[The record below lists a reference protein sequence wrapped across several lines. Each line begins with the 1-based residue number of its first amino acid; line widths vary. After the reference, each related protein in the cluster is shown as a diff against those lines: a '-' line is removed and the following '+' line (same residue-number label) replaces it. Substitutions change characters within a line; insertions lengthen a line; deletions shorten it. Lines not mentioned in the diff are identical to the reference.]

1 MPRGIK
7 LGWEFQINTL
17 PRSILCDG
25 MGLLMPVSHIGLQQF
40 IGGACFFQT
49 FGRKN
54 LYALGQQHSRFAL
67 HHDLVLQIFNRFDF
81 FIQLKLEAGQRLARQ
96 WRTRFGSISLPCHG
110 IGNVQTRRS

>member
-1 MPRGIK
+1 MTGRIK
-7 LGWEFQINTL
+7 LGWEFQINAV
-17 PRSILCDG
+17 PRSIFCDG
-25 MGLLMPVSHIGLQQF
+25 MGLLVPVRHIGLQQF
-40 IGGACFFQT
+40 IGSACFFQT

-54 LYALGQQHSRFAL
+54 LNALRQKHGCFAL

-96 WRTRFGSISLPCHG
+96 RRTCFGSISLPCHG

>member
-1 MPRGIK
+1 MTGRIK
-7 LGWEFQINTL
+7 LGWEFQINAV
-17 PRSILCDG
+17 PRRIFCDG
-25 MGLLMPVSHIGLQQF
+25 MGLLVPVRHIGLQQF
-40 IGGACFFQT
+40 IGSTCFFHT

-54 LYALGQQHSRFAL
+54 LNALRQKHGCFAL

-96 WRTRFGSISLPCHG
+96 RRTCFGSISLPCHG